1 MKGHEGKMKEFW
13 LRPAFQRR
21 TPLGSN
27 CLKSIMKGDS
37 STSVRLFFFF
47 LVLLISL
54 LFFAGWL
61 DLAKY
66 AGYSTQKAPG
76 LFTEKSQNTLEYPL
90 DCAAWNRSNTC
101 PKNYPKTYNSSSS
114 GSTTCPEYF
123 RWIHEDLRHWK
134 QTGITREMVEKM
146 RNRAH
151 FRLTILDGKIYVET
165 FRKSIQTRALFT
177 LWGISQ
183 LARWYPGKLPDLELM
198 FDADDRPVVPAKDFQ
213 QPDSGPPPLFRY
225 CSDWKS
231 LDIVFPDWSFWGWA
245 EVNIRPWRSVLKE
258 IKEGYKKIKWEDRE
272 PYAYWKGNP
281 QVAPWRADLV
291 KCNVTPQTDWNA
303 RLYVQDWLAESQQGY
318 KQSKLG
324 DQCTHRYKIYIEG
337 WAWSVSEKY
346 IFACD
351 SPVLLMTLRWHD
363 FFIRG
368 MVPQR
373 HYWPVKD
380 NDWPGKDNNNCKSL
394 KYAVEWGNNHTD
406 KAKAIGE
413 AGSRFIHEDMKMEY
427 VYDYMFHLMNEYG
440 KLMKYKPTVPPNATE
455 LCSEAMACSANGI
468 WKEFME
474 ESLEKSPS
482 HSDPCAM
489 PPPYEPHQLKAFVDA
504 KVKATEQ
511 VEAWEREY
519 WDKQNK
525 NHQ

>member
-1 MKGHEGKMKEFW
+1 MKGREENLMKEFW
-13 LRPAFQRR
+13 LRPALQRR
-21 TPLGSN
+21 SVGSKW
-27 CLKSIMKGDS
+27 LKSFMKGDS
-37 STSVRLFFFF
+37 SASVRLFFLF
-47 LVLLISL
+47 LFLLVSL
-54 LFFAGWL
+54 LFFAGWI

-66 AGYSTQKAPG
+66 AGYSSQKAPRI
-76 LFTEKSQNTLEYPL
+76 FNRKPTNTVEVPL

-101 PKNYPKTYNSSSS
+101 PRNYPKTYKSSSP

-134 QTGITREMVEKM
+134 QTGITREMVEKA
-146 RNRAH
+146 RRTAH
-151 FRLTILDGKIYVET
+151 FRLTILDGKVYVEA

-177 LWGISQ
+177 TWGIAQ

-198 FDADDRPVVPAKDFQ
+198 FDADDRPVVPANHFR
-213 QPDSGPPPLFRY
+213 QPDSAPPPLFRY
-225 CSDWKS
+225 CSDWRS

-258 IKEGYKKIKWEDRE
+258 IKEGNKKIKWEDRE

-281 QVAPWRADLV
+281 HVCPWRGDLM

-303 RLYVQDWLAESQQGY
+303 RLYVQDWIKESQQGY
-318 KQSKLG
+318 NQSKLG

-351 SPVLLMTLRWHD
+351 SPVLLMTLRWYD
-363 FFIRG
+363 FFIRS
-368 MVPQR
+368 MVPQQ

-380 NDWPGKDNNNCKSL
+380 NDKCKSL

-413 AGSRFIHEDMKMEY
+413 AGSRFIHEDLKMEY
-427 VYDYMFHLMNEYG
+427 IYDYMFHLMNEYG
-440 KLMKYKPTVPPNATE
+440 KLMKYKPTIPPNATE
-455 LCSEAMACSANGI
+455 LCPESMVCKTDGI

-482 HSDPCAM
+482 HSDPCTM
-489 PPPYEPHQLKAFVDA
+489 PPPYEPHELKAFMDT
-504 KVKATEQ
+504 KVKGTEQ
-511 VEAWEREY
+511 VEAWESEY

-525 NHQ
+525 NPQ